1 MKRILCL
8 GIFACMVMACV
19 SAAPDFVWV
28 GTGDRYAKDGKFE
41 NIKEKA
47 PFGVPAWRGEK
58 ISAQAYIRSHEH
70 LRRVSMEVSDL
81 VCGTS
86 VIPCEAASAS
96 FVEYVMGDVLD
107 STSYSQCGVRAPG
120 QYDSLSVA
128 DMIDNADVKD
138 IVQGELQPVWIS
150 VRVPSDAVPGVYSG
164 NLKIKYSGGKLSV
177 PFTVEVCDRTLPA
190 PSDWK
195 FHLDLWQNP
204 YSVAR
209 YHGVELWSQEHFD
222 LMRPVMKLLADAG
235 QKSVTATILDRP
247 WNGQTYDAFGP
258 MVTKTKNADGS
269 WTYDY
274 TVFDRWVEFMESV
287 GIDRQINCYSLIP
300 WALRF
305 DYIDGETGEKAYV
318 EAAPGSVAYK
328 AYWAPFISDFAGHLR
343 DKGWFGKTMIAM
355 DERPL
360 EAMTAALDVIRSVE
374 PEFKVSLAGNYHEEI
389 EKELYDLCI
398 PFRAS
403 YPDGVIGR
411 RRSEGKVTTYYTCC
425 AEAYPNTFM
434 ASSPYEAAWIPWRAL
449 AADCDGYLRWAYN
462 SWTEDPVR
470 DARFRTWAAGD
481 CYMVYPDG
489 RSSIRMENLI
499 DGIQDVEKIR
509 ILAEEWRAAGDEA
522 KLKELEDVLSRFTYE
537 ELRDNGAEPAIAAAK
552 AFLCR

>member
-1 MKRILCL
+1 M

-287 GIDRQINCYSLIP
+287 GINRQINCYSLIP

-403 YPDGVIGR
+403 YPEGIIER

-434 ASSPYEAAWIPWRAL
+434 ASSPYEAAWIPWRAI

>member
-1 MKRILCL
+1 
-8 GIFACMVMACV
+8 MVMACV

-287 GIDRQINCYSLIP
+287 GINRQINCYSLIP

-403 YPDGVIGR
+403 YPEGIIER

-434 ASSPYEAAWIPWRAL
+434 ASSPYEAAWIPWRAI